1 MTEDLVSLSKVPTK
15 ERPSTHGPHR
25 RLGWHRIK
33 GAVTAGAF
41 LVASLVLVPSFG
53 SAWTTTM
60 TGAAIYA
67 VVAASLSVLYGRVG
81 IISLGQ
87 GGFLI
92 IATWTGARLSYA
104 TDLPFPVLILV
115 SGLVTMIIGIII
127 GLPALRM
134 SGLHLAL
141 LTLMFAGAVG
151 VLLSQFQ
158 FPNGGGGFLGYDSV
172 LGAQGVEGVR
182 RPDIATTGPAYF
194 RYVVVVCALMF
205 GVASAHIATKPGRAW
220 KAIRQSETSALAAG
234 VNVTLYKLW
243 AFALA
248 TFMTG
253 AAGALYA
260 AQLGHP
266 SAQSFVTQDSITL
279 LAAAMIGGI
288 FSMWGAVIAGLFIQA
303 IPFLFTAQG
312 LWGWHPDAN
321 IITVFFGLGLL
332 QVLLGSSGGMAEQ
345 LPKDFRRLG
354 SSLKQLA
361 RRVKGQGAR
370 HDRS

>member
-1 MTEDLVSLSKVPTK
+1 MTQQVASTSSNATQMRLSTPKQK
-15 ERPSTHGPHR
+15 R
-25 RLGWHRIK
+25 RLDRGRLSRA
-33 GAVTAGAF
+33 GATGAF
-41 LVASLVLVPSFG
+41 LLAVLALVPSLG
-53 SAWTTTM
+53 SAWTSTL

-67 VVAASLSVLYGRVG
+67 VVAASLGVLYGRVG

-87 GGFLI
+87 GGFLV
-92 IATWTGARLSYA
+92 IATWIGARLAYA
-104 TDLPFPVLILV
+104 TDLPFPVLIAIT
-115 SGLVTMIIGIII
+115 GLITMTLGLLI

-141 LTLMFAGAVG
+141 LTLMFAGAVS
-151 VLLSQFQ
+151 VVLSQFQ
-158 FPNGGGGFLGYDSV
+158 FPNGGAGFLGYDSA
-172 LGAQGVEGVR
+172 LGVQALQGVR
-182 RPDIATTGPAYF
+182 RPEMATSDTAYF

-205 GVASAHIATKPGRAW
+205 ALAWAHVATKPGRAW

-234 VNVTLYKLW
+234 VNVTLYRLW

-248 TFMTG
+248 AFMTG

-266 SAQSFVTQDSITL
+266 SAQSFATQDSITL

-303 IPFLFTAQG
+303 VPFLFTAQG
-312 LWGWHPDAN
+312 IWGWHPDGN
-321 IITVFFGLGLL
+321 ILTVFFGLGLL

-345 LPKDFRRLG
+345 LPKDMRRLG
-354 SSLKQLA
+354 SSLSRLA
-361 RRVKGQGAR
+361 RRVRGQE
-370 HDRS
+370 